1 MKAQRIAI
9 ITISIFFLND
19 HFFGQRVL
27 NVDPN
32 ETEFSTLSTPPSATR
47 STKISKAVV
56 SEITKK
62 DVSVLLNDPAM
73 NKKWGLMQN
82 QINKAWKISQGS
94 KKIKVAIIDTGI
106 DVKHE
111 DLRDNLWKNPGETGF
126 DSLGRDKATNGI
138 DDDGNG
144 FKDDV
149 YGWNFVKNDNDLTDN
164 HGHGT
169 HIAGIV
175 GAVGGNGKGISGVSP
190 EVSLMVLKYYDP
202 KGFGEDNLKNTIKA
216 IHYAIDN
223 GAQIINYSGGGLEY
237 SEDEKAAIEKA
248 RKRGILFIAA
258 AGNERSNSDIK
269 KYYPA
274 DYNLDNIISVTAIDS
289 QTRVLPSSNFGVLT
303 VDIGAPGNNIYS
315 TLPENKYGYM
325 TGTSQAT
332 AYVSGVA
339 ALVLAHNED
348 YKPSQIAKHLKNTG
362 DIVDSL
368 KGKTRYNRRLNSY
381 RALSIL
387 DSNVGATGVIA
398 DNTSNMKS
406 SFSSDGSALPQK
418 SLQAFKGFGENLL
431 KKIEV
436 DGQMP

>member
-1 MKAQRIAI
+1 MNSHKLAVSL
-9 ITISIFFLND
+9 ISLFFLAE
-19 HFFGQRVL
+19 HFTADRIYKPLSFEKSLALSMV
-27 NVDPN
+27 PN
-32 ETEFSTLSTPPSATR
+32 R
-47 STKISKAVV
+47 STKVSKAIV
-56 SEITKK
+56 SDLAMK

-73 NKKWGLMQN
+73 NQKWGLVQN
-82 QINKAWKISQGS
+82 QIGKAWKISQGS

-111 DLRDNLWKNPGETGF
+111 DLKDNLWVNTGETGF
-126 DSLGRDKATNGI
+126 DSMGRDKATNGI

-149 YGWNFVKNDNDLTDN
+149 YGWNFVRNNNDLADN

-190 EVSLMVLKYYDP
+190 EVSLMILKYYDP
-202 KGFGEDNLKNTIKA
+202 KGYGEDNLKNTIKA

-223 GAQIINYSGGGLEY
+223 GAHIINYSGGGLEY
-237 SEDEKAAIEKA
+237 SEEEKAAIEKA

-258 AGNERSNSDIK
+258 AGNERSNSDIN

-274 DYNLDNIISVTAIDS
+274 DYSLDNIISVTAVDS
-289 QTRVLPSSNFGVLT
+289 QTRVLPSSNYGVLT

-315 TLPENKYGYM
+315 TLPENKYGFM

-339 ALVLAHNED
+339 ALVLAHHQD
-348 YKPSQIAKHLKNTG
+348 YKPVQVAKYLKNTG

-368 KGKTRYNRRLNSY
+368 KGKTRFNRRLNSY

-387 DSNVGATGVIA
+387 DSGLSATGIMA
-398 DNTSNMKS
+398 KNTDNLKNSFASDKS
-406 SFSSDGSALPQK
+406 KDQQS
-418 SLQAFKGFGENLL
+418 SLQAFKGLGDGLL
-431 KKIEV
+431 KMIEV
-436 DGQMP
+436 DSPEAP